1 MERHT
6 DGLGAVEQNPD
17 GLSAVDQGKD
27 GLRGARPDEGGAHAG
42 DRQTADLHPADPE
55 SRWLGPVM
63 HTAFFLLLAA
73 SLTRFLLRHPGEPRT
88 PGVVALSVA
97 LAVLYLLG
105 PAPGA
110 QPSTRRPLWMGSVVG
125 AWVVLVFLAPSFAW
139 CAVPLFYTG
148 LRTLPTRAALVLV
161 TALTA
166 LVVAAQ
172 LRLAGSF
179 DPNLAFAPPAV
190 AAVATAV
197 FIHMQ
202 RQTAQQRALIDDL
215 IRTRRE
221 LAATERREGT
231 LAERQ
236 RLSMEIHDTLA
247 QGMSSQQMLLQ
258 AADRVWDADPVTART
273 HVRTAAAIT
282 ERGLAEARR
291 FVHDLAPADLADAGS
306 DDGEALPSALGT
318 LAARESEAELSIRFH
333 AEGKPVALPG
343 RAQSALLRI
352 AQGALANVREHADA
366 SAAAL
371 TLTYLDDQVVLDI
384 ADNGKGFLVAGDG
397 AGFAEA
403 QDEQVSGAGDDGGRA
418 TARGDARSAGLRDG
432 VRRAETADDAREAEA
447 SADDA
452 RGAKVPDGARRTE
465 PVEGTRGATT
475 AGGRRGGGS
484 RELVARAGRGHGL
497 PAIRARARQLG
508 GTLTVESAPGEGTVL
523 SVSIPLSAHAAT
535 GAGTA
540 TGTRTTMPSAT
551 SASPPSPQPSPPSSP
566 SPPPAPSASASNS
579 TSTSAPAAPPS
590 RSTASPPSTPS
601 DPAAPPSPST
611 PAMPST
617 PPPASPPPSDPPSS
631 GSAHEQ

>member
-6 DGLGAVEQNPD
+6 DGLGAAEQHPE
-17 GLSAVDQGKD
+17 GLSAPDQGKN
-27 GLRGARPDEGGAHAG
+27 GLRGARQDEGETHAMG
-42 DRQTADLHPADPE
+42 QQTAGLHPAAPE
-55 SRWLGPVM
+55 SRWLAPVM

-88 PGVVALSVA
+88 PGVVALSIA

-110 QPSTRRPLWMGSVVG
+110 APSTRRPFWLGSVVG
-125 AWVVLVFLAPSFAW
+125 AWVVLVVLAPSFAW

-190 AAVATAV
+190 AAVATAM

-258 AADRVWDADPVTART
+258 AAERVWDADPATART

-291 FVHDLAPADLADAGS
+291 FVHDLAPADLADAGT
-306 DDGEALPSALGT
+306 DDGEALPSALST
-318 LAARESEAELSIRFH
+318 LAARESEGELAIQFH
-333 AEGKPVALPG
+333 AEGKPVSLPG

-384 ADNGKGFLVAGDG
+384 ADNGKGFVVAGDDT
-397 AGFAEA
+397 GFADG
-403 QDEQVSGAGDDGGRA
+403 QDERASEVGD
-418 TARGDARSAGLRDG
+418 TAREGAATGDQ
-432 VRRAETADDAREAEA
+432 
-447 SADDA
+447 
-452 RGAKVPDGARRTE
+452 RGPG
-465 PVEGTRGATT
+465 PRGP
-475 AGGRRGGGS
+475 G
-484 RELVARAGRGHGL
+484 ARAGRGHGL

-523 SVSIPLSAHAAT
+523 SVSIPLTAPSASGTRPSAGTGTGIST
-535 GAGTA
+535 GAGTG
-540 TGTRTTMPSAT
+540 TGVGTGAGT
-551 SASPPSPQPSPPSSP
+551 
-566 SPPPAPSASASNS
+566 
-579 TSTSAPAAPPS
+579 
-590 RSTASPPSTPS
+590 
-601 DPAAPPSPST
+601 PAAPPSPT
-611 PAMPST
+611 PGASRSAPST
-617 PPPASPPPSDPPSS
+617 PSPSATPSEPPAPPSPPPSTGPPPAWPPPSDPSSS